1 MEYCRNSCGFSS
13 HRCKWEEHN
22 ENTCPE
28 AIVPCINAE
37 NGCKELMNR
46 RNLGTHL
53 QCCPASVVRCRAV
66 HSRKVN
72 SKSAEKQPNNLIDE
86 KLLEGDMFL
95 IDEHQGI
102 PSQGLQLPVTNS
114 SYTITSRN
122 KYGVTLSS
130 RGRFSHVHEQKSECE
145 FFCNEIIR
153 RSEFDSH
160 WRFHLDVQCGV
171 IVERCPL
178 KGYGCSFGRDN
189 LLPSPAGTIMDYSKE
204 EDCLLVALPSLVPSN
219 SDPEC
224 TQASQYEAKIQEKK
238 ELSIYGYGDDEDE
251 SYDVLG
257 QLPFE
262 ILLYIIN
269 YLDSISLWNMSLV
282 NLFFRKACFSV
293 VKKQGIV
300 YFKWTK
306 ESRHKWICS
315 PEVCMYTR
323 IGLHTYSGTS
333 LKVDPLKRT
342 TSDLKFLLPI
352 VIVPQWTYPPPT
364 CPL

>member
-1 MEYCRNSCGFSS
+1 M
-13 HRCKWEEHN
+13 
-22 ENTCPE
+22 
-28 AIVPCINAE
+28 PCINAE

-46 RNLGTHL
+46 RKLGTHL
-53 QCCPASVVRCRAV
+53 QYCPASIVQCRAV
-66 HSRKVN
+66 HTRMV
-72 SKSAEKQPNNLIDE
+72 SKKRDEKQPNSLIDE

-95 IDEHQGI
+95 IDENQGI
-102 PSQGLQLPVTNS
+102 PSSQGLQLSVRNS
-114 SYTITSRN
+114 SYTISSKN
-122 KYGVTLSS
+122 KCAITLG
-130 RGRFSHVHEQKSECE
+130 RGRFSRAREHESECE

-160 WRFHLDVQCGV
+160 WRFHLDVQCGMV
-171 IVERCPL
+171 VERCPL

-189 LLPSPAGTIMDYSKE
+189 LLPSPIGTTLDYNKE
-204 EDCLLVALPSLVPSN
+204 EDCLLVALPSLVPLN

-224 TQASQYEAKIQEKK
+224 PGNSQYEAKIQEKK

-262 ILLYIIN
+262 ILLYIIS
-269 YLDSISLWNMSLV
+269 YLDSISLWNMSSV
-282 NLFFRKACFSV
+282 NHFFRKACFSV

-315 PEVCMYTR
+315 PEVCVHAHMTHIKLSCFRITSQYSTIMTLYNYNVYYYALILINVVAMLTCRFGLSQKLAMTYLRGYTTR
-323 IGLHTYSGTS
+323 KH
-333 LKVDPLKRT
+333 R
-342 TSDLKFLLPI
+342 
-352 VIVPQWTYPPPT
+352 Q
-364 CPL
+364 